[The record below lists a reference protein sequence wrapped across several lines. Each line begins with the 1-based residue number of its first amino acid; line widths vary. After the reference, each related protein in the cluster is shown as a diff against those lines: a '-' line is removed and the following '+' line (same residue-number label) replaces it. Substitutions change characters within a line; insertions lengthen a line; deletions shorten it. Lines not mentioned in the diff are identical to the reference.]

1 LGSSGSVVPLFRQ
14 QIRSGGPLTV
24 TDSRVTRYFMT
35 VREAAELVLQASAM
49 ASGGE
54 LFVLDMGEPVRIG
67 DLARNMIELSGL
79 TVRTKDDPA
88 GDVEIAEI
96 GLRPGEK
103 LYEELLIG
111 DNPAPTQHP
120 RILKADERFTPFE
133 ELSQKLD
140 RLSDALKASAVEQ
153 IAALHEFVPEFSD
166 VSEVVDWVH
175 VETSSARTLALPRGQ
190 RAATSA

>member
-1 LGSSGSVVPLFRQ
+1 
-14 QIRSGGPLTV
+14 
-24 TDSRVTRYFMT
+24 
-35 VREAAELVLQASAM
+35 
-49 ASGGE
+49 
-54 LFVLDMGEPVRIG
+54 VRIG